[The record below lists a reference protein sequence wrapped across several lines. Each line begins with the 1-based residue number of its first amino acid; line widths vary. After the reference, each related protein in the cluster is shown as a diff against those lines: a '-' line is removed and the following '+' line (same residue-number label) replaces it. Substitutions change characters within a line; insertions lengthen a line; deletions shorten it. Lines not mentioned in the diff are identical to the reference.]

1 MQLSNLPTRGK
12 LILEQNK
19 NLAKGNHKGNR
30 QWGSRG
36 RGTHGAST
44 VFLPSCGGFLD
55 ASRHV
60 AFRTRPPKLPRVKF
74 FPLKLVFATTAAAL
88 CFDMPASQAALYG
101 QPRWGA
107 VTDDGADNVNWDC
120 EYETVDAC
128 RPAVLAG
135 NRGFCAL
142 NPYSRPYP
150 APPRDIA

>member
-19 NLAKGNHKGNR
+19 NIAREITKGIGN
-30 QWGSRG
+30 GDHAAEEL
-36 RGTHGAST
+36 TALPPF
-44 VFLPSCGGFLD
+44 FLPSRGGFLD

-60 AFRTRPPKLPRVKF
+60 AFRTRPPKLPRVKI
-74 FPLKLVFATTAAAL
+74 FPLKLVFRDCGRRLLLRHAGKPGRPL
-88 CFDMPASQAALYG
+88 WSFPMC
-101 QPRWGA
+101 A
-107 VTDDGADNVNWDC
+107 VSDDGADNVNWDC

-142 NPYSRPYP
+142 NPYWRPYP
-150 APPRDIA
+150 APN